1 MSLRS
6 TSHLPGELNDWQ
18 IQQLYRQRADTENVF
33 DELKNQYVCGGF
45 CAKSTKTEL
54 AARLLLVVCNLW
66 TVFVRFILPQ
76 KHTEAK
82 RGRRWFLLVVAR
94 LV

>member
-33 DELKNQYVCGGF
+33 DELKNQCACGVG
-45 CAKSTKTEL
+45 
-54 AARLLLVVCNLW
+54 R
-66 TVFVRFILPQ
+66 
-76 KHTEAK
+76 HTETSLTT
-82 RGRRWFLLVVAR
+82 F
-94 LV
+94 